1 MGTVT
6 SKDGTRIAFDQSGEG
21 PAIILVVGAF
31 NDQATGVPL
40 SYIWK
45 SGATVLSDGGRI
57 SGATTRELI
66 ISGIVLGTIGGLVG
80 LYRITSR
87 LNEK

>member
-40 SYIWK
+40 
-45 SGATVLSDGGRI
+45 AHFLERQFTVLNTKPI
-57 SGATTRELI
+57 AC
-66 ISGIVLGTIGGLVG
+66 
-80 LYRITSR
+80 
-87 LNEK
+87 